1 LIEDDIIQAANFFN
15 CQVSAYLDPRPASE
29 HARLRHE
36 GDETMAHMP
45 QKFENMRDAHR
56 YSMLMFRRIVHS
68 VREVSELAG
77 DGRLTTSSDFQI
89 LEDGMSGLSLS
100 PGESQSPESQSSQ
113 VADPLVFALQ
123 QGECSLELAR
133 WRAAF
138 SDLYERIMRSTNARD
153 QAAAK
158 SLSKL
163 LWKNRL
169 VTLISSQSL
178 WR

>member
-1 LIEDDIIQAANFFN
+1 
-15 CQVSAYLDPRPASE
+15 
-29 HARLRHE
+29 
-36 GDETMAHMP
+36 MAHMP

-138 SDLYERIMRSTNARD
+138 SDLHERIMRSTNARD

>member
-1 LIEDDIIQAANFFN
+1 
-15 CQVSAYLDPRPASE
+15 
-29 HARLRHE
+29 
-36 GDETMAHMP
+36 
-45 QKFENMRDAHR
+45 
-56 YSMLMFRRIVHS
+56 
-68 VREVSELAG
+68 
-77 DGRLTTSSDFQI
+77 
-89 LEDGMSGLSLS
+89 MSGLSLS